1 VVQTFKGH
9 AHRIWSASFSPDGS
23 RIVTASWDK
32 TAKVWDARTGRQL
45 LTLRGHENALT
56 AVAFSPNG
64 RRIASSSL
72 DETVRVW
79 DADTGVEVCCLQ
91 GEAGPVYDVA
101 FNHDGSALASAH
113 NDGTVKVWDP
123 ATGKLRHS
131 FEAHFHPVMAVAF
144 SPNGGLLAS
153 AGGQEHTVKLWDAST
168 GTFAPVGRPLIGPDS
183 TTWSMAFTNDG
194 RFVVS
199 TSRTPG
205 KVWLWDLKADN
216 KTRVIPT
223 GGRIFHAV
231 ISPDLQRLAVVH
243 AHRVQILDMTTE
255 EEEEL
260 YELKGHTGDLWSA
273 AFSPDGRRLATGAGY
288 NGKGEVRIWDLA
300 DWEKRAALGRR
311 QPPD

>member
-1 VVQTFKGH
+1 
-9 AHRIWSASFSPDGS
+9 
-23 RIVTASWDK
+23 
-32 TAKVWDARTGRQL
+32 
-45 LTLRGHENALT
+45 ENALT
-56 AVAFSPNG
+56 SVAFSPNG

-79 DADTGVEVCCLQ
+79 DADTEAQVCCLR

-113 NDGTVKVWDP
+113 HDGTVKVWDP
-123 ATGKLRHS
+123 ATEKLSRS
-131 FEAHFHPVMAVAF
+131 IEKAHLHPVMAVAF
-144 SPNGGLLAS
+144 SPDGLLLAS
-153 AGGQEHTVKLWDAST
+153 AGGQEHTVKLWKAST
-168 GTFAPVGRPLIGPDS
+168 GTFAQFGPTLKGPDS
-183 TTWSMAFTNDG
+183 TTWSVAFTNDG

-216 KTRVIPT
+216 KSRFIPT

-231 ISPDLQRLAVVH
+231 VSPDVRRLAVVH
-243 AHRVQILDMTTE
+243 AHRVQILDMTTDP
-255 EEEEL
+255 EEEL

-273 AFSPDGRRLATGAGY
+273 AFSPDGQRVATGAGY
-288 NGKGEVRIWDLA
+288 KGKGEVRIWDLT
-300 DWEKRAALGRR
+300 DWEKNAALGRR